1 MIGEIQIINRFLAE
15 SENNPIKKD
24 IGRHDYKHIISVI
37 NDEYWK
43 EFVRKLE
50 YCPSS
55 SISVEKIGNWT
66 IQYSPFKK
74 YIRDLIK
81 LLRNKQE
88 FLKKLSEN
96 KEFDEEQSRT
106 AMYVK
111 DLRLKLSV
119 AWKQL
124 EEQRKIYILRY
135 LLYTYKKQLKDPTFK
150 PKYDYT
156 WFPYSFKKELR
167 NNSKVDLSSIDF

>member
-1 MIGEIQIINRFLAE
+1 MIGEIQLINRFLAE
-15 SENNPIKKD
+15 SENCPIKDK
-24 IGRHDYKHIISVI
+24 IGKYDPKHIISVT

-50 YCPSS
+50 YAPHS
-55 SISVEKIGNWT
+55 SIRVERLGSWS

-74 YIRDLIK
+74 YIRDLIRT
-81 LLRNKQE
+81 LRDKRA

-96 KEFDEEQSRT
+96 ANFDEEQSRT
-106 AMYVK
+106 ASYIK
-111 DLRLKLSV
+111 DLKLKISV

-135 LLYTYKKQLKDPTFK
+135 LLYTYRKQLKDPTFK

-156 WFPYSFKKELR
+156 WFPYSFKHELR
-167 NNSKVDLSSIDF
+167 NNSKVDLSSIQF